1 MRKLV
6 LLTVGLVMIPA
17 SAMASDLEELLERGH
32 EASYS
37 AEQIITCSNPDGVAD
52 AVVRLSQSGGDLHVA
67 APVSSDVEITT
78 GYGGWTLSQAGSV
91 VSSTEL
97 DSGEDPADPRYT
109 VDDGTPAAFLGRR
122 ATQFEMRDG
131 DLLRARLIFDNET
144 GALLKAATFTGDG
157 EVHCERRFI
166 TFDPTPPTIAMA
178 DVESGNRLMR
188 SDVETALPEEL
199 AGFSRLDVYS
209 DEDGFAFGYYSD
221 GFFSFA
227 VFETPSVVALGEGSQ
242 FQVDHGAYEVSY
254 SPGQVTYVWE
264 TRSGGLAMIGDLP
277 PDMHEAVLTGL
288 PAPER
293 RGWLGRV
300 WKSLFG

>member
-6 LLTVGLVMIPA
+6 ALTVGLVMIPA

-37 AEQIITCSNPDGVAD
+37 AEQIITCSNPDGIAD

-78 GYGGWTLSQAGSV
+78 GYGGWVLSQAGSV

-97 DSGEDPADPRYT
+97 DSSEDPADPRYT

-131 DLLRARLIFDNET
+131 DTLRARLIFDNET
-144 GALLKAATFTGDG
+144 GALLKALTFVGDG
-157 EVHCERRFI
+157 EVYCERRFI
-166 TFDPTPPTIAMA
+166 AFNPTPPTIEM
-178 DVESGNRLMR
+178 VEVDSDNRLLR
-188 SDVETALPEEL
+188 SDVETELPEDL

-221 GFFSFA
+221 WFFSFA
-227 VFETPSVVALGEGSQ
+227 IFETPSVVALDEASQ
-242 FQVDHGAYEVSY
+242 FQIDHGVYRVSY
-254 SPGQVTYVWE
+254 SPGQVIYVWE
-264 TRSGGLAMIGDLP
+264 TLSGGLAMIGDLP

-293 RGWLGRV
+293 RGWLGNV